1 MFLRRVR
8 PALNTAEVA
17 TKDLLILPG
26 ISRASFRR
34 PLGLWTSLQLR
45 NPMRIPAG
53 TISSPASKRHR
64 PGSLRSPLFGSPHS
78 RQFLLQVH
86 FLSLALSQKPLQI
99 LGAKSFFPISR
110 GTEGRA
116 GSLRGS
122 LPFSAPHLPR
132 SLPLSSVLLK
142 CLSFSQSLY
151 CGFDDPSSSSSS
163 HSYLTSAF
171 KFSKIGSCLLQMDN
185 SGWCLRWAPMCV
197 AARGQ
202 VLFCLAHWDGER
214 GRGVGL
220 TSLSITSYSLTSAL
234 QP

>member
-1 MFLRRVR
+1 MFLRRFR

-34 PLGLWTSLQLR
+34 PLGLWTSLELR
-45 NPMRIPAG
+45 NPMRAG
-53 TISSPASKRHR
+53 TVSSLTRKRHR
-64 PGSLRSPLFGSPHS
+64 PGSLRSPLSCSPNS
-78 RQFLLQVH
+78 LQFLLQVH
-86 FLSLALSQKPLQI
+86 FLSLALRQKPLQI
-99 LGAKSFFPISR
+99 LGAKSLFPSGR
-110 GTEGRA
+110 GTEERA

-122 LPFSAPHLPR
+122 RPFSAPPLPR
-132 SLPLSSVLLK
+132 SLPLPSILPK

-185 SGWCLRWAPMCV
+185 SGWCLWWAPDVC
-197 AARGQ
+197 
-202 VLFCLAHWDGER
+202 
-214 GRGVGL
+214 
-220 TSLSITSYSLTSAL
+220 
-234 QP
+234 

>member
-185 SGWCLRWAPMCV
+185 SGWCLWWAPDVCCSQGPSTLLLSTLG
-197 AARGQ
+197 RGE
-202 VLFCLAHWDGER
+202 GER
-214 GRGVGL
+214 GWVDQL
-220 TSLSITSYSLTSAL
+220 VNHLV
-234 QP
+234 

>member
-17 TKDLLILPG
+17 TNDLLILPG

-185 SGWCLRWAPMCV
+185 SGWCLWWAPMCV

-214 GRGVGL
+214 GRGVGM